1 VTSSSFTSPAGGRRT
16 SIGLSVAAAAVLLL
30 AACNAGGAGA
40 GSASAS
46 ASSSTSSGSATVVNV
61 GQTSLG
67 SVLTGADGKTLYL
80 FTKDSDGKSACGA
93 SCVGN
98 WPPLTV
104 AAGAAP
110 SAGSGVTGAL
120 STITRDDGSMQ
131 VTING
136 HPLYHYA
143 ADKAAGDTNGQG
155 VKDIWFAVTPSGDAV
170 QASGASSAP
179 SSAASTGASAGSSK
193 PDYGY

>member
-1 VTSSSFTSPAGGRRT
+1 MRRRRVG
-16 SIGLSVAAAAVLLL
+16 IGLSVAAAAVLLL

-46 ASSSTSSGSATVVNV
+46 ASASTSTGSAVVVNV

-80 FTKDSDGKSACGA
+80 FMKDSNGKSACDA

-110 SAGSGVTGAL
+110 SAGSGVTASLG
-120 STITRDDGSMQ
+120 TITRDDGTTQ

-136 HPLYHYA
+136 HPLYYYA
-143 ADKAAGDTNGQG
+143 ADKAAGDTNGEG
-155 VKDIWFAVTPSGDAV
+155 VKEIWFAVSPSGDAV
-170 QASGASSAP
+170 QMAGASSAP
-179 SSAASTGASAGSSK
+179 SSGASAGSSK